1 MPLALGLLSLNV
13 LSGEISYLEHPSVIE
28 TSLSSRVP
36 YDQRFSSC
44 YLDLNTKER
53 KLVLSYSLFD
63 YLIERN
69 SALMWSKHEAKSN
82 YFKNLSS
89 LSNLAISDKGQQENY

>member
-1 MPLALGLLSLNV
+1 MPLASGLLYLNV
-13 LSGEISYLEHPSVIE
+13 LLGEISYLEHPCVIE

-44 YLDLNTKER
+44 YLALNTKER
-53 KLVLSYSLFD
+53 KRVVSYPLSDF
-63 YLIERN
+63 LIERN
-69 SALMWSKHEAKSN
+69 SGIMWSKHEAKSN